1 MLAPYEPTPYGFSA
15 ENRLASPNS
24 YDPSGGSGGGGY
36 GGFGASYQPQQSQQ
50 PQPWSQQPAWG
61 QPQAGTF
68 GGGMPFF
75 DDPLTQP
82 IMSAWTGRMSQ
93 LARPGPDYGEA
104 EDYLRASARE
114 DPRLSGLIKT
124 LTGLTTRSAPGNAYL
139 GQYAGATQKRMKELN
154 EDPFSGSDEAA
165 LKARFFDDLARDRDD
180 RHQQLRERL
189 AGMGMAP
196 TSGTAQEAATLLEGE
211 YEGARA
217 SQQRDLLKYV
227 TDERN
232 RRRDLAVEM
241 SGGLSG
247 HGQADASNRAQWM
260 AQQANIGQGLAGL
273 LASLQANKAGVGQS
287 LAGLKRTA
295 YGDDLERGGALLETS
310 ALPATM
316 WQQRMAQMAQLLQ
329 GQGTPQS
336 LYEQQL
342 AQQKLADENKRYS
355 DQNKA
360 NIFGTIGGVAAPILG
375 AAAKSWFD

>member
-1 MLAPYEPTPYGFSA
+1 MAQAAYEPQPYNPFAGGGGA
-15 ENRLASPNS
+15 VP
-24 YDPSGGSGGGGY
+24 YDGGGGGGGSFGGGGY
-36 GGFGASYQPQQSQQ
+36 NQTFTQPQQQS
-50 PQPWSQQPAWG
+50 WG

-68 GGGMPFF
+68 GGSMPFF

-82 IMSAWTGRMSQ
+82 IMSAWTGRMAQ

-104 EDYLRASARE
+104 ESYLRASAQE
-114 DPRLSGLIKT
+114 DPRMTGLIKT

-189 AGMGMAP
+189 ASMGMAP
-196 TSGTAQEAATLLEGE
+196 TSGTAAEASTLLEGE
-211 YEGARA
+211 YETARA
-217 SQQRDLLKYV
+217 GQQRDLLKYV

-247 HGQADASNRAQWM
+247 HGQADA
-260 AQQANIGQGLAGL
+260 
-273 LASLQANKAGVGQS
+273 
-287 LAGLKRTA
+287 
-295 YGDDLERGGALLETS
+295 ETS

-336 LYEQQL
+336 IYEQQL
-342 AQQKLADENKRYS
+342 AQQKLIN
-355 DQNKA
+355 DQQNQSNANKA
-360 NIFGTIGGVAAPILG
+360 NVFGTIGGIAAPILG